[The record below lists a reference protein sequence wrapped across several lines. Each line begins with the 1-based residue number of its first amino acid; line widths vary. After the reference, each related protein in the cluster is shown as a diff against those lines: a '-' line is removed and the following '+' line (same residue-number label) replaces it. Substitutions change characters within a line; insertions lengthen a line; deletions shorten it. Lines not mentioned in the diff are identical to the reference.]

1 MKKPIVLVELNEIN
15 FDVVKN
21 YVDREPGQFQ
31 NLQALFEK
39 KMVRTVAE
47 NKYEENEPW
56 IQWVSVHT
64 GLTFAEHR
72 VFRLGDIIKE
82 KPPQIYEYLEGKG
95 LRVGAISPMNT
106 ANVMLNPSYFIPDP
120 WTLTPP
126 DSSLWSRLVHRAVSQ
141 AVNDNSKSKIS
152 LTTAL
157 IIALSMLVCVS
168 VKDYAYYFK
177 KLIGSRS
184 KPWMKALVFDL
195 FLNDLHKYLF
205 QKQKPDFSSLFLN
218 AGAHIQHHY
227 FFNAEPVIK
236 TQSIKNPAW
245 YLDPKFDPIRD
256 MLIVYDA
263 ILKDYVSN
271 RDIELMVVTALSQNP
286 FDKEEFYYRLSEH
299 SEFLDK
305 LMVTYSSV
313 QPRMTRDFL
322 IEFSDKDKLNKS
334 LTILRS
340 VTIEHTDVPLFGEIE
355 ERDLSLFVTLTYPH
369 EIRQSTKICFTG
381 GCCSLLPHVVFV
393 ALKNGVHS
401 GDGYAYFSEGLV
413 KYAPKDGDHVKSLY
427 NTIVKYYE

>member
-322 IEFSDKDKLNKS
+322 IEFSDKDKLNK
-334 LTILRS
+334 
-340 VTIEHTDVPLFGEIE
+340 F
-355 ERDLSLFVTLTYPH
+355 
-369 EIRQSTKICFTG
+369 
-381 GCCSLLPHVVFV
+381 
-393 ALKNGVHS
+393 
-401 GDGYAYFSEGLV
+401 
-413 KYAPKDGDHVKSLY
+413 
-427 NTIVKYYE
+427 